1 MAGRVER
8 HLIEIP
14 ALASSAARVE
24 SHLIEVVVAS
34 PTFSPAT
41 PTGAGVTQH
50 LAEAVLLAPGTV
62 RIEQHS
68 VEVIVLYD
76 QEVGGPST
84 SQPTTT
90 FGYAV

>member
-1 MAGRVER
+1 MAGRVEQ

-14 ALASSAARVE
+14 ALAPSAARVE

-41 PTGAGVTQH
+41 PTGAGVTQY
-50 LAEAVLLAPGTV
+50 LDEVVLLPPGAV

-84 SQPTTT
+84 SQSTIT